1 MRFEVDGALLQQFPG
16 LAIGVVVGHNLRP
29 AEDPERIG
37 ALLAAAEE
45 RLRQEWGGRS
55 PQEHPRIAPWR
66 QALQSLGLSGVKYP
80 SSIEALARRA
90 LSGKGLPRIHPL
102 VDLYNALSL
111 AYRIPMGG
119 HDLGTIAGDIRLGPT
134 RGGEPFRAMFS
145 EEVEV
150 VAPGEIAY
158 LDDADI
164 LTRHWVW
171 RQGHKD
177 RITPE
182 TNAIFIP
189 IDGLPEIGLAAVQA
203 AAEEMAGYLRAFF
216 GAEVR
221 SDLATAAHPV
231 IELDLAWRLSE
242 N

>member
-1 MRFEVDGALLQQFPG
+1 MRFIVDQVLFQQFPG
-16 LAIGVVVGHNLRP
+16 LAIGVVVGHHLRP
-29 AEDPERIG
+29 ASDPEHIG

-55 PQEHPRIAPWR
+55 SQEHPRIAPWR
-66 QALQSLGLSGVKYP
+66 QAFQSLGLSGVKYP

-111 AYRIPMGG
+111 AYQIPMGG

-145 EEVEV
+145 EEVEA

-182 TNAIFIP
+182 TRSIFIP
-189 IDGLPEIGLAAVQA
+189 IDGLPEIGLGAVQA
-203 AAEEMAGYLRAFF
+203 AAAEMAGHLRTFF

-221 SDLATAAHPV
+221 VASAVEDRPIV
-231 IELDLAWRLSE
+231 ELG
-242 N
+242 

>member
-1 MRFEVDGALLQQFPG
+1 MRFVVDQVLCQQFPG
-16 LAIGVVVGHNLRP
+16 LAIGVVVGHGVRP
-29 AEDPERIG
+29 ASDPERVV

-45 RLRQEWGGRS
+45 RLRREWGGRS

-66 QALQSLGLSGVKYP
+66 QVFQKLGLSGVKYP

-111 AYRIPMGG
+111 AYQIPMGG

-134 RGGEPFRAMFS
+134 RGGEPFRAMFA
-145 EEVEV
+145 EEVEAA
-150 VAPGEIAY
+150 APGEIAY

-182 TNAIFIP
+182 TRSIFIP
-189 IDGLPEIGLAAVQA
+189 IDGLPAVGREAVEA
-203 AAEEMAGYLRAFF
+203 AAQEMAGHLRVVF
-216 GAEVR
+216 GAKVLVGCAVESDPEV
-221 SDLATAAHPV
+221 
-231 IELDLAWRLSE
+231 ELQGPISTW
-242 N
+242 

>member
-1 MRFEVDGALLQQFPG
+1 MRFIVDQALFRQFPG
-16 LAIGVVVGHNLRP
+16 LSIGVVVGHRVRP
-29 AEDPERIG
+29 VQDAERIA

-45 RLRQEWGGRS
+45 RLRREWGGRS

-66 QALQSLGLSGVKYP
+66 QAFQRLGLSGVKYP

-111 AYRIPMGG
+111 AYQIPMGG
-119 HDLGTIAGDIRLGPT
+119 HDISTIAGDIRLGPT
-134 RGGEPFRAMFS
+134 RGGEPFRAMFA

-150 VAPGEIAY
+150 VAAGEIAY

-177 RITPE
+177 RITPQ
-182 TNAIFIP
+182 TRSIFIP
-189 IDGLPEIGLAAVQA
+189 IDGLPDIGLAAVQA
-203 AAEEMAGYLRAFF
+203 AAAEMAGLLQTCF
-216 GAEVR
+216 GADVR
-221 SDLATAAHPV
+221 VGCAVEGSSMV
-231 IELDLAWRLSE
+231 ELG
-242 N
+242 